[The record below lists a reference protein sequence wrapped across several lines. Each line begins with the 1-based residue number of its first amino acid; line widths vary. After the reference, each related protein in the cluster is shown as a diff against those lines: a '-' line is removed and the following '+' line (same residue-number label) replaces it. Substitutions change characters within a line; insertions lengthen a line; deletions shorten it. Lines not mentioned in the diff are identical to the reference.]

1 MSKPVLSQTTHFTRE
16 VLGHIHAYISAKGFF
31 YTKQDIANLFLC
43 LKTKPFVILAGISGT
58 GKTQL
63 VRQFA
68 AALGCE
74 DRCTLIPVRPDWM
87 DNSDLIGYTDL
98 QGEFRQR
105 EFLRAVVRAHAAPD
119 QMHFVIL
126 DEMNLARVE
135 HYFSDVLSIIETRER
150 VEGRIITQ
158 ALVPE
163 SELLKGHSQN
173 QSLLGIGIP
182 DNLYLV
188 GTVNMDETTH
198 PFSRK
203 VLDRANAIEM
213 NEVHLDWPPAGEE
226 VEALSEVYNDFLR
239 APYVHL
245 RDIPEELKPQLS
257 RAMRLLKDINK
268 VLKQADLQFGY
279 RVRDELAFYLL
290 NRYEIRELISE
301 QEALDFQIVQ
311 KILPRIYGSSRR
323 VGEVLKELIALF
335 MPQSASINPSMKYE
349 ALAKQIGNPKKGGI
363 RFPRTIEKLLLM
375 TRRYEEDGFTSF
387 WM

>member
-1 MSKPVLSQTTHFTRE
+1 MPSLEQPQTQHFTRE
-16 VLGHIHAYISAKGFF
+16 ILGHIHAYISAKGFF

-43 LKTKPFVILAGISGT
+43 LRTKPFVILAGISGT

-74 DRCTLIPVRPDWM
+74 ETCTLIPVRPDWV
-87 DNSDLIGYTDL
+87 DNSDLIGYSDL
-98 QGEFRQR
+98 NGIFQR
-105 EFLRAVVRAHAAPD
+105 RAFLNAVLRAKAHPRN
-119 QMHFVIL
+119 MHFVIL

-135 HYFSDVLSIIETRER
+135 HYFSDVLSILETRER
-150 VEGRIITQ
+150 REGQIITQ
-158 ALVPE
+158 
-163 SELLKGHSQN
+163 
-173 QSLLGIGIP
+173 SLLSDSDLQADLPENADLLQMGIP
-182 DNLYLV
+182 DNLYIV
-188 GTVNMDETTH
+188 GTVNMDESTH

-213 NEVHLDWPPAGEE
+213 NEVHLDWPPEGEDIAPLTN
-226 VEALSEVYNDFLR
+226 VFNDFLR

-245 RDIPEELKPQLS
+245 KDIPLDLRPHLKEAMQLLS
-257 RAMRLLKDINK
+257 DINR

-301 QEALDFQIVQ
+301 QEALDFQIMQ

-323 VGEVLKELIALF
+323 VGEALF
-335 MPQSASINPSMKYE
+335 GLIRFFVPNEIKLTADMPVRTLQ
-349 ALAKQIGNPKKGGI
+349 QHIGDPKKKGF